1 MRRYKSHIA
10 IFCFILF
17 VFPVVAKQMHALIHS
32 SENHCNEHHVVHL
45 HESEHNCFLCDYVP
59 ATVHQVLSFE
69 YSFSSSFLSNYI
81 FCNHNNFIRNTISY
95 TLCLRGPPVA
105 F

>member
-45 HESEHNCFLCDYVP
+45 HESEHNCFLCDYVHFHP
-59 ATVHQVLSFE
+59 PFYQTT
-69 YSFSSSFLSNYI
+69 YSVI
-81 FCNHNNFIRNTISY
+81 TI
-95 TLCLRGPPVA
+95 TL
-105 F
+105 